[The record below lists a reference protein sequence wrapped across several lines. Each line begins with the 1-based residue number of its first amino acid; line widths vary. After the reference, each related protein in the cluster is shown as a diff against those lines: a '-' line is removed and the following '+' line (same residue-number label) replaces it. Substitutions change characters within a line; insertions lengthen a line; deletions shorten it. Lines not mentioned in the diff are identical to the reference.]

1 MIKSSIGIIQK
12 YSSGYTARTTA
23 FATATGITDVTIL
36 GALNTLDIAIGSFFD
51 SGRINAFFPRV
62 GGTVNTCKYNFVNTA
77 TFLNTYSG
85 GWTFNSNGQFPN
97 GTNALCDSGWNPT
110 TQASTNK
117 GGYGIYLRSNTADAQ
132 VPLMANATGIYF
144 GLFPYN
150 SITRMYYCN
159 NNLATVYESPTIY
172 HKFQQSSRSNSTTN
186 LISAE
191 AQQWTESQSTS
202 TTVNDTVK
210 FGGHASIGYSSVGQ
224 GSSYLSTD
232 TITLAEQLTI
242 RTAIITFETA
252 LSRNV

>member
-1 MIKSSIGIIQK
+1 MYYSLISSMKKSD
-12 YSSGYTARTTA
+12 GYTSRTTA
-23 FATATGITDVTIL
+23 FATATGITDATIL
-36 GALNTLDIAIGSFFD
+36 GALNTLDISIGSYFD

-110 TQASTNK
+110 TQAGTNK

-132 VPLMANATGIYF
+132 IPLMANASGVYF

-150 SITRMYYCN
+150 SISRMYYCN
-159 NNLATVYESPTIY
+159 NNGATIWETPTIY
-172 HKFQQSSRSNSTTN
+172 HKFQQSSRSNSSTN

-191 AQQWTESQSTS
+191 TQQWTETQATV

-242 RTAIITFETA
+242 RTAIINFETT